1 MPLIEFRENKT
12 LKLTNLL
19 SRKVPSDEMFNQG
32 KQIQMLTNWIQAK
45 GYKPVGPL
53 ITYSSG
59 IKGLDAD
66 NKPIIDARIM
76 LQLQQSDVRIQL
88 PYKFE
93 KELRIT
99 NCLLARFNDKAENI
113 QYATNK
119 LTLFAYE
126 NDLTLTGETYMVF
139 IEQTGER
146 LMADIFMPLKNI
158 D

>member
-1 MPLIEFRENKT
+1 MPKIEFRENKI

-19 SRKVPSDEMFNQG
+19 SRKVPSEEIFNQS
-32 KQIQMLTNWIQAK
+32 KQIEMLANWIKAK
-45 GYKPVGPL
+45 GYTAVGPM
-53 ITYSSG
+53 IMYNSG
-59 IKGLDAD
+59 VKGLDAE

-99 NCLLARFNDKAENI
+99 NCLFARFNDKAEYL

-119 LTLFAYE
+119 LMLFAYE
-126 NDLTLTGETYMVF
+126 NDLTLTNESYIVC
-139 IEQTGER
+139 IEQNSER
-146 LMADIFMPLKNI
+146 LMADIFMPLKQE
-158 D
+158 